1 MRRDMECYMNDVHKN
16 IAAQIKEG
24 VGKLKKI
31 SSDDV
36 VIPSPTSI
44 ELLFVHNYNRE
55 QLKDMMRFYKLKQ
68 SGNKNEL
75 YIRIQQYLIL
85 SSHVMKIQSL
95 FRGHMYRRYVRLRG
109 PALRNRSLCVNDE
122 DFLSMDPVKE
132 IPDVQFYSYKDK
144 DGFVYGF
151 NIISLY
157 NLIRKTSRMRQ
168 IENPYNRNRIS
179 NGVIRRLNSVLR
191 IGKLFGDNISVEV
204 TNDTMQL
211 EEGEQT
217 ILQRIHAVFHAIDQ
231 RGHYTNVAWFISL
244 DMVGIRRFMREL
256 IDIWNFRADLSS
268 GTRRELCPPHGDPFR
283 HVRYS
288 QFLSNET
295 LEAHQELALRAME
308 TMVALRSD
316 TGKDLGAFYI
326 LGALTLANSDVADAL
341 PWLYQS
347 FAYNS

>member
-1 MRRDMECYMNDVHKN
+1 MHKDMECYMNEIYKN
-16 IAAQIKEG
+16 IAPQMKEN

-31 SSDDV
+31 SNDDM
-36 VIPSPTSI
+36 VIPTPTSI
-44 ELLFVHNYNRE
+44 NLLFAHNYNRE
-55 QLKDMMRFYKLKQ
+55 QLKSMMRIYKLKQ

-75 YIRIQQYLIL
+75 FVRIQHYLIL
-85 SSHVMKIQSL
+85 SSHIMKIQSL
-95 FRGHMYRRYVRLRG
+95 FRGHVYRRYVRLRG
-109 PALRNRSLCVNDE
+109 PALYNRSLCVNED

-132 IPDVQFYSYKDK
+132 ISDVQFYSYRDK

-168 IENPYNRNRIS
+168 IENPYNRKRIP

-191 IGKLFGDNISVEV
+191 IGRIFGDNISVNV
-204 TNDTMQL
+204 NDDMHV
-211 EEGEQT
+211 EEEQT
-217 ILQRIHAVFHAIDQ
+217 IMQRIHAVFHTIDQ
-231 RGHYTNVAWFISL
+231 RGHYTSTSWFTSL
-244 DMVGIRRFMREL
+244 DMIGIRRFVREL

-268 GTRRELCPPHGDPFR
+268 ATRRELCPPLGDPF
-283 HVRYS
+283 HGVRYS

-308 TMVALRSD
+308 KMVSLHSD

-326 LGALTLANSDVADAL
+326 LGALTLANPVAAEAI

>member
-1 MRRDMECYMNDVHKN
+1 MRKDMECYMNEIHKN
-16 IAAQIKEG
+16 LAPHIKES

-31 SSDDV
+31 SNDDV

-44 ELLFVHNYNRE
+44 ELLFAHNYNRE
-55 QLKDMMRFYKLKQ
+55 QLKSMVRFYKLKQ

-75 YIRIQQYLIL
+75 YIRIQQYLLL
-85 SSHVMKIQSL
+85 SSHAMKVQSL
-95 FRGHMYRRYVRLRG
+95 FRGHVYRRYVRLRG
-109 PALRNRSLCVNDE
+109 PALYNRSLCVNED

-132 IPDVQFYSYKDK
+132 IPNTQFYSYKDK

-168 IENPYNRNRIS
+168 IENPYNRKRIS
-179 NGVIRRLNSVLR
+179 NNVIRRLNSVLR
-191 IGKLFGDNISVEV
+191 IGKLLGDNINVEV
-204 TNDTMQL
+204 DSDLQSRDTPHTL
-211 EEGEQT
+211 E
-217 ILQRIHAVFHAIDQ
+217 QRIQSVFHAIDQ
-231 RGHYTNVAWFISL
+231 RGHYSNIGWFTSL
-244 DMVGIRRFMREL
+244 DMYGIRRFVREL

-268 GTRRELCPPHGDPFR
+268 SMRREMCPPTGDPFR
-283 HVRYS
+283 GVRYS

-295 LEAHQELALRAME
+295 LDAHQELALFAME
-308 TMVALRSD
+308 KMVSLQSD

-326 LGALTLANSDVADAL
+326 LGALTLANSDAADAL